1 MAILTS
7 KEFYKRHQNEFNKYL
22 FKEKRNL
29 IICNKSSSLNF
40 EEQKNTYIEEID
52 IIENT
57 LLQVEKIEDVYDLI
71 ILSDVLEVSG
81 NMAAILKSLDKNLA
95 IDGKILVTSIN
106 PIWNTPL
113 RLLEFLNLKE
123 KSERRSYIHLKKIGT
138 VFESIG
144 YSIVSSNSRQYIPFK
159 LFYLGNFINKIL
171 ELTLFFLNFGIRT
184 YIVLRKNIN
193 ETGKIGYKKSIIVP
207 AKNEEKN
214 LEILISRI
222 PRFGT
227 DTEVIISCGKST
239 DDTLKVAKSL
249 KSDDFSIKVI
259 EQSLNGK
266 ANAVWEAIEVST
278 GDVIAILDADISV
291 DPERLEDFFEI
302 IDNNKADFVN
312 GSRLIYSMEKGSMR
326 FINNIGNRIFQFVIS
341 VILRLPLTDSLCGTK
356 VFKRSL
362 YEKILYWQE
371 TVDAT
376 DPFCDFDLLFSA
388 AFAGEKIVEF
398 PIHYRTRIYGKTQ
411 INRFRDGYKLIKYLL
426 KSFYKFNCSTP

>member
-1 MAILTS
+1 M
-7 KEFYKRHQNEFNKYL
+7 
-22 FKEKRNL
+22 
-29 IICNKSSSLNF
+29 
-40 EEQKNTYIEEID
+40 
-52 IIENT
+52 
-57 LLQVEKIEDVYDLI
+57 QVEKIEDVYDLI

-95 IDGKILVTSIN
+95 IDVKILVTSIN

-259 EQSLNGK
+259 EQSLN
-266 ANAVWEAIEVST
+266 
-278 GDVIAILDADISV
+278 
-291 DPERLEDFFEI
+291 
-302 IDNNKADFVN
+302 
-312 GSRLIYSMEKGSMR
+312 
-326 FINNIGNRIFQFVIS
+326 
-341 VILRLPLTDSLCGTK
+341 
-356 VFKRSL
+356 
-362 YEKILYWQE
+362 
-371 TVDAT
+371 
-376 DPFCDFDLLFSA
+376 
-388 AFAGEKIVEF
+388 
-398 PIHYRTRIYGKTQ
+398 
-411 INRFRDGYKLIKYLL
+411 
-426 KSFYKFNCSTP
+426 